1 MCGIFGMVSKRTKS
15 FNKRAFCTMGVRNDT
30 RGGDS
35 CGVFIDGLVEY
46 GVDKQKTFMSFFRNS
61 ILLET
66 TSECKIALGHC
77 RKASVGKVSLE
88 TAQPVVLYNE
98 EGAIDYVLIHNGT
111 IYNYKELAQK
121 YIPDVDIDGLTDS
134 QVMARIFYYKGY
146 DCLDEYNGGAVFV
159 IHDYRVNKSLVFK
172 GHSKKYT
179 YSASEEEERPLFYC
193 WHNGRFCFS
202 SIFETLYAFYYE
214 EVVYTLP
221 HNKLMVV
228 RGDKLKLVKEYKRE
242 KCIQSKITTTV
253 VTGGGYGGVIR
264 WDEDLYSRHYG
275 SYSNANVS
283 YKVKYD
289 GTKYIDEK
297 KKPMHGVFYMSSYGY
312 IFPNQKTEANWLNKV
327 AFYQGQL
334 LKHPDAFDLIDKHF
348 KEAKNKITPEV
359 QTLIN
364 MLDFNPHTEDCVQY
378 YWYDDG
384 TLMVPTGEWKW
395 PVADWSIAFDGEGR
409 AVDIG
414 KQDYTG
420 WTTDYKMYTY
430 NEQKILEDW
439 KLLCEGE

>member
-1 MCGIFGMVSKRTKS
+1 MCGIFGMISRKTKS
-15 FNKRAFCTMGVRNDT
+15 FNKRAFCTMGVRNDS

-35 CGVFIDGLVEY
+35 CGIFIDGLVEY
-46 GVDKQKTFMSFFRNS
+46 GVDKQKTFMSFFRDS
-61 ILLET
+61 LVLDT
-66 TSECKIALGHC
+66 TTECKVALGHC

-98 EGAIDYVLIHNGT
+98 EGLVDYVLIHNGT
-111 IYNYKELAQK
+111 IYNYKELAKK

-179 YSASEEEERPLFYC
+179 YSAAEEEERPLFYC

-214 EVVYTLP
+214 ETIYTLP

-242 KCIQSKITTTV
+242 KCIQSKPTTTV
-253 VTGGGYGGVIR
+253 VTGGGYGGVIH
-264 WDEDLYSRHYG
+264 WDEDIYSHHYG
-275 SYSNANVS
+275 GYSNANIS

-334 LKHPDAFDLIDKHF
+334 LKHPDAFDLIDKQF

-359 QTLIN
+359 QALIN

-409 AVDIG
+409 ALDIG

-430 NEQKILEDW
+430 NEKKILEDW

>member
-1 MCGIFGMVSKRTKS
+1 
-15 FNKRAFCTMGVRNDT
+15 
-30 RGGDS
+30 
-35 CGVFIDGLVEY
+35 
-46 GVDKQKTFMSFFRNS
+46 
-61 ILLET
+61 
-66 TSECKIALGHC
+66 
-77 RKASVGKVSLE
+77 
-88 TAQPVVLYNE
+88 
-98 EGAIDYVLIHNGT
+98 
-111 IYNYKELAQK
+111 
-121 YIPDVDIDGLTDS
+121 
-134 QVMARIFYYKGY
+134 
-146 DCLDEYNGGAVFV
+146 
-159 IHDYRVNKSLVFK
+159 
-172 GHSKKYT
+172 
-179 YSASEEEERPLFYC
+179 
-193 WHNGRFCFS
+193 
-202 SIFETLYAFYYE
+202 
-214 EVVYTLP
+214 
-221 HNKLMVV
+221 MVV

-242 KCIQSKITTTV
+242 KCIQSKPTTV

-264 WDEDLYSRHYG
+264 WDEDLYSHHYG
-275 SYSNANVS
+275 GYSNTNVS

-297 KKPMHGVFYMSSYGY
+297 KKPMHVVFYMSSYGY

-430 NEQKILEDW
+430 NEKKILEDW

>member
-1 MCGIFGMVSKRTKS
+1 MCGIFGMISRKTKP
-15 FNKRAFCTMGVRNDT
+15 FNKRAFCTMGVRNDS

-35 CGVFIDGLVEY
+35 CGVFIDGLIEY
-46 GVDKQKTFMSFFRNS
+46 GVDKQKTFMNFFRDS
-61 ILLET
+61 LVLDT
-66 TSECKIALGHC
+66 TTECKVALGHC
-77 RKASVGKVSLE
+77 RKASVGKISLE
-88 TAQPVVLYNE
+88 TAQPVVLYNK
-98 EGAIDYVLIHNGT
+98 EGLVEYVLIHNGT
-111 IYNYKELAQK
+111 IYNYKELAKK

-159 IHDYRVNKSLVFK
+159 IHDYRINKSLVFK

-179 YSASEEEERPLFYC
+179 YSNVEEEERPLFYC

-214 EVVYTLP
+214 ETIYTLP

-228 RGDKLKLVKEYKRE
+228 RGDKLKLIKEYKRE
-242 KCIQSKITTTV
+242 KCIQSKLTTV
-253 VTGGGYGGVIR
+253 TTNSNYGNMTCWGTNIYSHQNCYGGY
-264 WDEDLYSRHYG
+264 DT
-275 SYSNANVS
+275 S

-289 GTKYIDEK
+289 GYKYIDEHR
-297 KKPMHGVFYMSSYGY
+297 KPVHGVFFMSSYGY
-312 IFPNQKTEANWLNKV
+312 IFPHQKTEANWLNKV

-334 LKHPDAFDLIDKHF
+334 LKHPDAFDLIDKQF

-364 MLDFNPHTEDCVQY
+364 MLDFNPYTKDDIQY
-378 YWYDDG
+378 YWYDEDG
-384 TLMVPTGEWKW
+384 ALMVPTGEWKW
-395 PVADWSIAFDGEGR
+395 PVANWSIIFNGKGKAL
-409 AVDIG
+409 DIG
-414 KQDYTG
+414 KQDYIG
-420 WTTDYKMYTY
+420 WATDYKMYTY
-430 NEQKILEDW
+430 NEKQILENW

>member
-1 MCGIFGMVSKRTKS
+1 MCGIFGMISRKSKP
-15 FNKRAFCTMGVRNDT
+15 FNKRAFCTMGVRNDS

-46 GVDKQKTFMSFFRNS
+46 GVDKQKTFMNFFRDS
-61 ILLET
+61 LVLDT
-66 TSECKIALGHC
+66 TTECKVALGHC
-77 RKASVGKVSLE
+77 RKASVGKVSIE
-88 TAQPVVLYNE
+88 TAQPVVLSNDNGE
-98 EGAIDYVLIHNGT
+98 IEYVLIHNGT
-111 IYNYKELAQK
+111 IYNYKELAKK
-121 YIPDVDIDGLTDS
+121 YIPEVDIDGLTDS
-134 QVMARIFYYKGY
+134 QVMARIFYHKGY
-146 DCLDEYNGGAVFV
+146 DCLDEYHGGAVFV

-179 YSASEEEERPLFYC
+179 YSTLEEEERPLFYC

-214 EVVYTLP
+214 ETIYTLP

-242 KCIQSKITTTV
+242 KCTQSKPTTV
-253 VTGGGYGGVIR
+253 VTGGYGGVIR
-264 WDEDLYSRHYG
+264 WDEDFYSYHNHYG
-275 SYSNANVS
+275 GYSNTS
-283 YKVKYD
+283 YKVKFD
-289 GTKYIDEK
+289 GSKYTDER
-297 KKPMHGVFYMSSYGY
+297 KKPMHGVFFMSSYGY
-312 IFPNQKTEANWLNKV
+312 VFPHQKAEAAWLNKV

-334 LKHPDAFDLIDKHF
+334 LKHPDAFDLIDKQF
-348 KEAKNKITPEV
+348 KAAKSKITPEIKA
-359 QTLIN
+359 LIN
-364 MLDFNPHTEDCVQY
+364 MLDFNPHTEDDFQY

-395 PVADWSIAFDGEGR
+395 PVADWSIAFDNKGQV
-409 AVDIG
+409 VDLG
-414 KQDYTG
+414 KQDYAG

>member
-1 MCGIFGMVSKRTKS
+1 MCGIFGMISRKTKP
-15 FNKRAFCTMGVRNDT
+15 FNKRAFCTMGVINDS

-46 GVDKQKTFMSFFRNS
+46 GVDKQKTFMSFFRDS
-61 ILLET
+61 LVLDT
-66 TSECKIALGHC
+66 TTECKIALGHC

-98 EGAIDYVLIHNGT
+98 EGLVDYVLIHNGT
-111 IYNYKELAQK
+111 IYNYKELAKK

-159 IHDYRVNKSLVFK
+159 IHDYRINKSLVFK
-172 GHSKKYT
+172 GYSKKYT
-179 YSASEEEERPLFYC
+179 HSVSEEEERPLFYC

-214 EVVYTLP
+214 ESIYTLP

-228 RGDKLKLVKEYKRE
+228 RGNKLKLVKEYKRE
-242 KCIQSKITTTV
+242 KCIQNKSTTV
-253 VTGGGYGGVIR
+253 VTSSCYGGVIH
-264 WDEDLYSRHYG
+264 WDEDFYSYRYG
-275 SYSNANVS
+275 NYNNVNAS
-283 YKVKYD
+283 YKITYD
-289 GTKYIDEK
+289 GTKYVDEK
-297 KKPMHGVFYMSSYGY
+297 KQFMHGIFFMTPYGY
-312 IFPNQKTEANWLNKV
+312 IFPNQKSELNWLHKV
-327 AFYQGQL
+327 AFYQGRL
-334 LKHPDAFDLIDKHF
+334 LKHPDAFDLIDKQF
-348 KEAKNKITPEV
+348 KKAKHKITPEI

-395 PVADWSIAFDGEGR
+395 PVADWSIIFDQKGV

-414 KQDYTG
+414 KQDYVG

-430 NEQKILEDW
+430 NEKKILEDW
-439 KLLCEGE
+439 KLLCKGE